1 MATHVASRLAALAL
15 LAVFLRVSAQNAA
28 QRASSL
34 QNQVKKYQDSRADIV
49 FLLDNSGSV
58 GRYNFEEV
66 EIAFVEN
73 LLSQLTISPQAS
85 RVAVV
90 SFDDVARTH
99 IDYIKYPKNKC
110 SFLRELK
117 TVKYIGQWTNTE
129 DAFRL
134 AQELL
139 RPPSAFKNERPV
151 KQVVILLTDGR
162 PTRGGDP
169 VARANNLKSVYNAE
183 IFSIGIG
190 GNLNKQQLED
200 CATDAQHLYLS
211 PNFVD
216 FKDLAKRIRGD
227 PYAKRYVT
235 DGVTSGDC
243 SSPSCG
249 SNSECTCGSETGEYE
264 CACKPGYYGTGRGAP
279 CTPCPKGRYKEL
291 LAPSVS
297 GCPGTCPAKSSTRGT
312 ASTSPNQC
320 VCNEG
325 HEGNPWDPGCKPVSC
340 DPKLESPDG
349 GTMQPANC
357 NNQYLTKCQF
367 QCSYGY
373 KMLRGTPER
382 TCHANK
388 TWSGAPIIC
397 QKIECPGLALPSDG
411 QRVCVTSDGQQAT
424 GSFPYETTCTFT
436 CNQGYTLQGSSV
448 RKCLQEG
455 KWDGTEAKCLVKK
468 CDPLPMVVNATVSPS
483 TCVSAAQ
490 KFDTACQFTCQDGYR
505 MDGTPN
511 RVCLE
516 DGSWSNQQPTC
527 IDEQPPRLVIGC
539 PADIVNGTEE
549 GQNYL
554 TVNWTVPTAVDNSG
568 KPPKMTV
575 TPAGI
580 KPPHKF
586 PITTGLPTVVKYTF
600 TDDNGMENSCS
611 FDVKVIDT
619 EDPKLTQHCSNIKM
633 ETKDESVNVNWTE
646 PVFTDN
652 SKQAVRVN
660 CDKDS
665 GQRFYW
671 GTTWVTCTA
680 RDIND
685 NMAECRFYVTVSPTR
700 CPHQD
705 PPINGALSCDR
716 WLYGQFCSVQCEERF
731 DFYTE
736 PASMYVCGSS
746 GQWRTDPPGKET
758 KWPDCS
764 LKRIPGYSKG
774 IEFQY
779 YVGDCEDEET
789 QKQIKQNFIDLFNS
803 TVFGRFGGC
812 VGNVNCSVDNVAVFC
827 GEKDEDI
834 VVDWNPEE
842 DGGLDGPSRK
852 KRSVKRRGRLI
863 TIRLFIKAQYK
874 NADPVQGETMEVK
887 KKMRQLKDD
896 MNEIVKAAKEDVR
909 TGQLSDMSVMAGG
922 RRRGQM
928 LALARVS
935 GSGGGDVAGITD
947 LDTEAVL
954 SCDRGKVLEEN
965 LCVDCPVGTYYTDV
979 SGEATCDVCP
989 VGSYQDEEG
998 QTECI
1003 RCEPGFFTAGNNSKN
1018 ATDCRSQCQPG
1029 TISDTGLESCM
1040 FCPKG
1045 TYQNQQGATECIPCE
1060 EGTTTGDVGTVDRED
1075 CSRLCVPGS
1084 FSRTGTDPCDLCPVG
1099 TFQSGHGQTECLSCP
1114 LGTGTD
1120 AVGSEMSSD
1129 CAELDYCQSSPC
1141 QNGGSCTMQGSEFIC
1156 LCPAGFE
1163 GDMCDV
1169 NVDEC
1174 ASMPCYSLA
1183 TCLDRVNGYECV
1195 CASGW
1200 TGEQCDVNVDECA
1213 PAPCLNGATC
1223 VDEDN
1228 GFLCLCA
1235 DGYSGTFCE
1244 VNIDDCSDSPC
1255 NDTAVCVDLVDSF
1268 QCLCQDGY
1276 TGKYCEVDINDC
1288 EAEPCQNGGKCTD
1301 EVGRYTC
1308 QCTPGF
1314 VGYNCEL
1321 NVNECASNPCLN
1333 RAYCEDKINSY
1344 QCHCAPGF
1352 GGTHCEDELSADF
1365 DLKFPKG
1372 MLSEFTSGKIDQDLR
1387 AVTVAFWM
1395 KMAQDKKGHKYV
1407 FSYAAEEDGVVQ
1419 DNALVIEVDNF
1430 NEFLFMI
1437 NGEKITTTASVEDEA
1452 WHHYAFTWSLVL
1464 QCPAGYELFRD
1475 VCYKVFDSEKDYLAS
1490 KAVCEEDDGT
1500 LAMPRDQSVNSF
1512 LIKLRSSLNRDVRYW
1527 IGLTDREKEGTWSW
1541 TDGRPLGP
1549 FSSWADGE
1557 PNNAGNEDC
1566 VVYAAHPSVRDMW
1579 NDVPC
1584 SLRYRFICQKPATVL
1599 QCPGGYQPFR
1609 GACYKAYDTE
1619 KDYAESEA
1627 VCTSAGGT
1635 LAMPQD
1641 SSLNTFLITLKNALN
1656 PGLRYWI
1663 GLSDKAKEGAWRWS
1677 NNKPIGDFSSWAEG
1691 EPNNAGKEDCAVYA
1705 AHPSIKD
1712 KWNDVPCTLRYRFI
1726 CQVPATGSAE
1736 EQWTFYVDGK
1746 RIAGGSEGGGGRLI
1760 PGGGTIV
1767 LGQDQ
1772 DEILGGFDSKESFK
1786 GELSRLNVWD
1796 HVLTEAQISV
1806 MARHCTD
1813 DSGNV
1818 RAWPDFRAAA
1828 EGLEVRQGS
1837 AFCAGK
1843 PSLDVNECASNPC
1856 MNGGSCVDHINTFT
1870 CLCAPGYSGINCQ
1883 TDINKC
1889 GPNNAPCDH
1898 RCHERGSGY
1907 KCKCKKGFELY
1918 NEVHCIDENECV
1930 TRNGGC
1936 DHNCINTPGSRVC
1949 SCYPGY
1955 VLGADQKSCVDVDEC
1970 AGIELRDGQQLQNGG
1985 CSHDCVNLEG
1995 SYECRCPTG
2004 LVLSEDGRSC
2014 QDIDECETGAADCS
2028 QLCINTLGSF
2038 QCACHPGYTLLP
2050 DGKMCQ
2056 AGTKGQLG
2064 KYRSLGCWKDK
2075 GNRAIPPLEGKD
2087 PRLDGQYRR
2096 RQDPIEKCY
2105 QVAKDRGF
2113 RVFAI
2118 QHSGWCASSETARDT
2133 YQKYGPATNCAAD
2146 GEGGGWAN
2154 EVYEIMSETV
2164 SACERKTLQLSCPA
2178 GETLLIDDAN
2188 YGRTSTSHA
2197 CRCNKCVTNCR
2208 AANSLSIVRD
2218 ACQGSQRCTVPAKN
2232 GVFGDPC
2239 VGTQKYLEVTY
2250 RCVTARSCSNLPDVE
2265 HGIFEV
2271 SPTDS
2276 TVGRVVCNDGYRVLG
2291 NPELRCDMTGH
2302 WGGSLPRCIV
2312 HDCGMPKQLK
2322 NGARLGSGH
2331 SVEYY
2336 CNEGYAM
2343 VAGDG
2348 ERTCQLNGVWS
2359 GEQPV
2364 CKKADCPQL
2373 PKREG
2378 SVRVLGSQLIAGSM
2392 VRFVCPPEYELHGPA
2407 TSTCRAN
2414 GQWSHGNSLP
2424 ECDKNQTEN

>member
-1 MATHVASRLAALAL
+1 MATHVAFRLATLAL
-15 LAVFLRVSAQNAA
+15 LAVFLRVSAQNTA
-28 QRASSL
+28 QMASSL

-85 RVAVV
+85 RVAIV

-139 RPPSAFKNERPV
+139 RPPSSFKNERPV
-151 KQVVILLTDGR
+151 KQVVVLLTDGK

-169 VARANNLKSVYNAE
+169 VARANNLKSVYDAE

-190 GNLNKQQLED
+190 GNLNKQQLSD
-200 CATDAQHLYLS
+200 CATDASHVFLS

-227 PYAKRYVT
+227 PYLKRYVT

-249 SNSECTCGSETGEYE
+249 SNSKCTCGSETGEYE

-279 CTPCPKGRYKEL
+279 CTPCPKGRYKDL

-312 ASTSPNQC
+312 AATSPNQC

-325 HEGNPWDPGCKPVSC
+325 HEGDPWRKPGCKPVRC
-340 DPKLESPDG
+340 DPKLEAPEG
-349 GTMQPANC
+349 GTVQPANC
-357 NNQYLTKCQF
+357 NNEYLTTCQF
-367 QCSYGY
+367 QCNYGY

-388 TWSGAPIIC
+388 TWSGAPTIC

-411 QRVCVTSDGQQAT
+411 QRACVTSDGQQAT
-424 GSFPYETTCTFT
+424 GTFPYETTCTFT

-516 DGSWSNQQPTC
+516 DGSWSNQQPSC

-539 PADIVNGTEE
+539 PPDIVNGTEE

-554 TVNWTVPTAVDNSG
+554 TVDWTVPTAVDNSG

-586 PITTGLPTVVKYTF
+586 PITTGLPTVVKYAF
-600 TDDNGMENSCS
+600 TDDSGMENTCS

-619 EDPKLTQHCSNIKM
+619 EDPKLTEHCSNIKV

-652 SKQAVRVN
+652 SKQPVRVN

-680 RDIND
+680 RDIDD
-685 NMAECRFYVTVSPTR
+685 NFAECRFYVTVSPTR

-736 PASMYVCGSS
+736 PARLYVCGSS

-803 TVFGRFGGC
+803 TVFGKFGGC

-827 GEKDEDI
+827 GEQDEDI
-834 VVDWNPEE
+834 VVDWVPE
-842 DGGLDGPSRK
+842 DGGLDGPARK
-852 KRSVKRRGRLI
+852 RRSVKRRGRLI
-863 TIRLFIKAQYK
+863 TIRLFIKTQYK
-874 NADPVQGETMEVK
+874 NTDPVRGESTEVT
-887 KKMRQLKDD
+887 KKMKQLKDD
-896 MNEIVKAAKEDVR
+896 MNEIVKRAKEDVR
-909 TGQLSDMSVMAGG
+909 TGQLSDMSVTAGG

-935 GSGGGDVAGITD
+935 GSAGEDVGIID
-947 LDTEAVL
+947 LDTDAVL
-954 SCDRGKVLEEN
+954 SCDRGKILEEN

-998 QTECI
+998 KTECI
-1003 RCEPGFFTAGNNSKN
+1003 QCEPGFFTAGNNSKN

-1029 TISDTGLESCM
+1029 TYSETGLETCM

-1060 EGTTTGDVGTVDRED
+1060 EGTTTGDVGTED
-1075 CSRLCVPGS
+1075 KDYCSKLCVPGS
-1084 FSRTGTDPCDLCPVG
+1084 FSRTGTDPCELCPVG
-1099 TFQSGHGQTECLSCP
+1099 TFQPGHGQTDCLSCP
-1114 LGTGTD
+1114 LGTGTG
-1120 AVGSEMSSD
+1120 AVGSEARSD
-1129 CAELDYCQSSPC
+1129 CVELDYCQSSPC
-1141 QNGGSCTMQGSEFIC
+1141 QNGGSCSMQGSEFNC

-1200 TGEQCDVNVDECA
+1200 TGEQCDVNINECA

-1255 NDTAVCVDLVDSF
+1255 YDTAVCVDLVDSF

-1276 TGKYCEVDINDC
+1276 TGKYCEVNTNDC
-1288 EAEPCQNGGKCTD
+1288 ETEPCQNGGKCID

-1308 QCTPGF
+1308 QCKPGF

-1333 RAYCEDKINSY
+1333 RADCEDKINSY

-1372 MLSEFTSGKIDQDLR
+1372 MLSEFTSGKIGEDLR
-1387 AVTVAFWM
+1387 AVTVSFWM
-1395 KMAQDKKGHKYV
+1395 KMALDKKGHKYV
-1407 FSYAAEEDGVVQ
+1407 FSYAAEEEGVVQ

-1430 NEFLFMI
+1430 NEFLFMV
-1437 NGEKITTTASVEDEA
+1437 NGEKITTTALVDDEA
-1452 WHHYAFTWSLVL
+1452 WHHYAFTWSL
-1464 QCPAGYELFRD
+1464 
-1475 VCYKVFDSEKDYLAS
+1475 DS
-1490 KAVCEEDDGT
+1490 
-1500 LAMPRDQSVNSF
+1500 
-1512 LIKLRSSLNRDVRYW
+1512 
-1527 IGLTDREKEGTWSW
+1527 
-1541 TDGRPLGP
+1541 
-1549 FSSWADGE
+1549 
-1557 PNNAGNEDC
+1557 
-1566 VVYAAHPSVRDMW
+1566 
-1579 NDVPC
+1579 
-1584 SLRYRFICQKPATVL
+1584 
-1599 QCPGGYQPFR
+1599 
-1609 GACYKAYDTE
+1609 
-1619 KDYAESEA
+1619 
-1627 VCTSAGGT
+1627 
-1635 LAMPQD
+1635 
-1641 SSLNTFLITLKNALN
+1641 
-1656 PGLRYWI
+1656 
-1663 GLSDKAKEGAWRWS
+1663 
-1677 NNKPIGDFSSWAEG
+1677 
-1691 EPNNAGKEDCAVYA
+1691 
-1705 AHPSIKD
+1705 
-1712 KWNDVPCTLRYRFI
+1712 
-1726 CQVPATGSAE
+1726 GSAE
-1736 EQWTFYVDGK
+1736 EEWTFYVDGQ
-1746 RIAGGSEGGGGRLI
+1746 RTAGGSEGGEGRVI

-1806 MARHCTD
+1806 MAEHCTD

-1843 PSLDVNECASNPC
+1843 PSLAGVNECASNPC

-1870 CLCAPGYSGINCQ
+1870 CLCTPGYSGINCQ
-1883 TDINKC
+1883 TDTNKC

-1898 RCHERGSGY
+1898 KCHDRGSGY
-1907 KCKCKKGFELY
+1907 KCKCGKGFKLF
-1918 NEVHCIDENECV
+1918 NEVHCIDDDECAA
-1930 TRNGGC
+1930 RNGGC
-1936 DHNCINTPGSRVC
+1936 DHNCINTPGSHLC

-1955 VLGADQKSCVDVDEC
+1955 VLGADQKSCVDVNEC
-1970 AGIELRDGQQLQNGG
+1970 EGIELRDGQQLQNGG
-1985 CSHDCVNLEG
+1985 CSHTCVNLEG
-1995 SYECRCPTG
+1995 SHECRCPTG
-2004 LVLSEDGRSC
+2004 LVLSGDDRSC
-2014 QDIDECETGAADCS
+2014 QDIDECETGAAGCS

-2056 AGTKGQLG
+2056 AGTKGQG
-2064 KYRSLGCWKDK
+2064 KYRSLGCWKDT
-2075 GNRAIPPLEGKD
+2075 GNRAIPALEGQD
-2087 PRLDGQYRR
+2087 PRLDNQYRR
-2096 RQDPIEKCY
+2096 RHNPIEKCY
-2105 QVAKDRGF
+2105 QVAKDRGYH
-2113 RVFAI
+2113 VFAI
-2118 QHSGWCASSETARDT
+2118 QHGGWCASSATARDT
-2133 YQKYGPATNCAAD
+2133 YQKYGPSSNCEAD

-2154 EVYEIMSETV
+2154 QVYEIISETV
-2164 SACERKTLQLSCPA
+2164 SVCERKTLQLSCPA

-2188 YGRTSTSHA
+2188 YGRTSTKHA
-2197 CRCNKCVTNCR
+2197 CPCSKCATNCR

-2218 ACQGSQRCTVPAKN
+2218 ACQGSQQCAVSAKN

-2250 RCVTARSCSNLPDVE
+2250 RCVTDRSCSKLPE
-2265 HGIFEV
+2265 FKNGIFEV
-2271 SPTDS
+2271 SSSDS

-2291 NPELRCDMTGH
+2291 NPELRCDITGH
-2302 WGGSLPRCIV
+2302 WGGSLPRCIE
-2312 HDCGMPKQLK
+2312 HDCGKSKKVK

-2331 SVEYY
+2331 SVEYN

-2359 GEQPV
+2359 GEDPV

-2378 SVRVLGSQLIAGSM
+2378 RLRVLGSQLTAGSM
-2392 VRFVCPPEYELHGPA
+2392 VRFVCPPGFEIQGPA

-2414 GQWSHGNSLP
+2414 GQWSHGSSLP
-2424 ECDKNQTEN
+2424 ECDENQTEN

>member
-1452 WHHYAFTWSLVL
+1452 WHHYAFTWSL
-1464 QCPAGYELFRD
+1464 
-1475 VCYKVFDSEKDYLAS
+1475 
-1490 KAVCEEDDGT
+1490 
-1500 LAMPRDQSVNSF
+1500 
-1512 LIKLRSSLNRDVRYW
+1512 
-1527 IGLTDREKEGTWSW
+1527 
-1541 TDGRPLGP
+1541 
-1549 FSSWADGE
+1549 
-1557 PNNAGNEDC
+1557 
-1566 VVYAAHPSVRDMW
+1566 
-1579 NDVPC
+1579 
-1584 SLRYRFICQKPATVL
+1584 
-1599 QCPGGYQPFR
+1599 
-1609 GACYKAYDTE
+1609 
-1619 KDYAESEA
+1619 
-1627 VCTSAGGT
+1627 
-1635 LAMPQD
+1635 
-1641 SSLNTFLITLKNALN
+1641 
-1656 PGLRYWI
+1656 
-1663 GLSDKAKEGAWRWS
+1663 
-1677 NNKPIGDFSSWAEG
+1677 
-1691 EPNNAGKEDCAVYA
+1691 
-1705 AHPSIKD
+1705 
-1712 KWNDVPCTLRYRFI
+1712 
-1726 CQVPATGSAE
+1726 GSAE

-2056 AGTKGQLG
+2056 A
-2064 KYRSLGCWKDK
+2064 
-2075 GNRAIPPLEGKD
+2075 
-2087 PRLDGQYRR
+2087 
-2096 RQDPIEKCY
+2096 
-2105 QVAKDRGF
+2105 
-2113 RVFAI
+2113 
-2118 QHSGWCASSETARDT
+2118 
-2133 YQKYGPATNCAAD
+2133 
-2146 GEGGGWAN
+2146 
-2154 EVYEIMSETV
+2154 
-2164 SACERKTLQLSCPA
+2164 
-2178 GETLLIDDAN
+2178 
-2188 YGRTSTSHA
+2188 
-2197 CRCNKCVTNCR
+2197 
-2208 AANSLSIVRD
+2208 
-2218 ACQGSQRCTVPAKN
+2218 
-2232 GVFGDPC
+2232 
-2239 VGTQKYLEVTY
+2239 
-2250 RCVTARSCSNLPDVE
+2250 RSCSNLPDVE

>member
-1 MATHVASRLAALAL
+1 MATHVAFRLATLAL
-15 LAVFLRVSAQNAA
+15 LAVFLRVSAQNTA
-28 QRASSL
+28 QMASSL

-85 RVAVV
+85 RVAIV

-139 RPPSAFKNERPV
+139 RPPSSFKNERPV
-151 KQVVILLTDGR
+151 KQVVVLLTDGK

-169 VARANNLKSVYNAE
+169 VARANNLKSVYDAE

-190 GNLNKQQLED
+190 GNLNKQQLSD
-200 CATDAQHLYLS
+200 CATDASHVFLS

-227 PYAKRYVT
+227 PYLKRYVT

-249 SNSECTCGSETGEYE
+249 SNSKCTCGSETGEYE

-279 CTPCPKGRYKEL
+279 CTPCPKGRYKDL

-312 ASTSPNQC
+312 AATSPNQC

-325 HEGNPWDPGCKPVSC
+325 HEGDPWRKPGCKPVRC
-340 DPKLESPDG
+340 DPKLEAPEG
-349 GTMQPANC
+349 GTVQPANC
-357 NNQYLTKCQF
+357 NNEYLTTCQF
-367 QCSYGY
+367 QCNYGY

-388 TWSGAPIIC
+388 TWSGAPTIC

-411 QRVCVTSDGQQAT
+411 QRACVTSDGQQAT
-424 GSFPYETTCTFT
+424 GTFPYETTCTFT

-516 DGSWSNQQPTC
+516 DGSWSNQQPSC

-539 PADIVNGTEE
+539 PPDIVNGTEE

-554 TVNWTVPTAVDNSG
+554 TVDWTVPTAVDNSG

-586 PITTGLPTVVKYTF
+586 PITTGLPTVVKYAF
-600 TDDNGMENSCS
+600 TDDSGMENTCS

-619 EDPKLTQHCSNIKM
+619 EDPKLTEHCSNIKV

-652 SKQAVRVN
+652 SKQPVRVN

-680 RDIND
+680 RDIDD
-685 NMAECRFYVTVSPTR
+685 NFAECRFYVTVSPTR

-736 PASMYVCGSS
+736 PARLYVCGSS

-803 TVFGRFGGC
+803 TVFGKFGGC

-827 GEKDEDI
+827 GEQDEDI
-834 VVDWNPEE
+834 VVDWVPE
-842 DGGLDGPSRK
+842 DGGLDGPARK
-852 KRSVKRRGRLI
+852 RRSVKRRGRLI
-863 TIRLFIKAQYK
+863 TIRLFIKTQYK
-874 NADPVQGETMEVK
+874 NTDPVRGESTEVT
-887 KKMRQLKDD
+887 KKMKQLKDD
-896 MNEIVKAAKEDVR
+896 MNEIVKRAKEDVR
-909 TGQLSDMSVMAGG
+909 TGQLSDMSVTAGG

-935 GSGGGDVAGITD
+935 GSAGEDVGIID
-947 LDTEAVL
+947 LDTDAVL
-954 SCDRGKVLEEN
+954 SCDRGKILEEN

-998 QTECI
+998 KTECI
-1003 RCEPGFFTAGNNSKN
+1003 QCEPGFFTAGNNSKN

-1029 TISDTGLESCM
+1029 TYSETGLETCM

-1060 EGTTTGDVGTVDRED
+1060 EGTTTGDVGTED
-1075 CSRLCVPGS
+1075 KDYCSKLCVPGS
-1084 FSRTGTDPCDLCPVG
+1084 FSRTGTDPCELCPVG
-1099 TFQSGHGQTECLSCP
+1099 TFQPGHGQTDCLSCP
-1114 LGTGTD
+1114 LGTGTG
-1120 AVGSEMSSD
+1120 AVGSEARSD
-1129 CAELDYCQSSPC
+1129 CVELDYCQSSPC
-1141 QNGGSCTMQGSEFIC
+1141 QNGGSCSMQGSEFNC

-1200 TGEQCDVNVDECA
+1200 TGEQCDVNINECA

-1255 NDTAVCVDLVDSF
+1255 YDTAVCVDLVDSF

-1276 TGKYCEVDINDC
+1276 TGKYCEVNTNDC
-1288 EAEPCQNGGKCTD
+1288 ETEPCQNGGKCID

-1308 QCTPGF
+1308 QCKPGF

-1333 RAYCEDKINSY
+1333 RADCEDKINSY

-1372 MLSEFTSGKIDQDLR
+1372 MLSEFTSGKIGEDLR
-1387 AVTVAFWM
+1387 AVTVSFWM
-1395 KMAQDKKGHKYV
+1395 KMALDKKGHKYV
-1407 FSYAAEEDGVVQ
+1407 FSYAAEEEGVVQ

-1430 NEFLFMI
+1430 NEFLFMV
-1437 NGEKITTTASVEDEA
+1437 NGEKITTTALVDDEA

-1464 QCPAGYELFRD
+1464 QCPAGYQLFRD
-1475 VCYKVFDSEKDYLAS
+1475 VCYKVFDSEKDYLGS
-1490 KAVCEEDDGT
+1490 VAVCEEDGGT
-1500 LAMPRDQSVNSF
+1500 LAMPLDQSLDSF
-1512 LIKLRSSLNRDVRYW
+1512 LIKLRSSLNPNVRYW
-1527 IGLTDREKEGTWSW
+1527 IGLTDREREGTWSW

-1549 FSSWADGE
+1549 FTSWAVGE

-1566 VVYAAHPSVRDMW
+1566 VVYGAHPSIRNKW

-1584 SLRYRFICQKPATVL
+1584 SLRYRFICQTPAMVL
-1599 QCPGGYQPFR
+1599 QCPAGYRAFR
-1609 GACYKAYDTE
+1609 GACYKAFDAE
-1619 KDYAESEA
+1619 KTYTESEA
-1627 VCTSAGGT
+1627 VCSSAGGT

-1641 SSLNTFLITLKNALN
+1641 KSLNTFLIGLKNSLN
-1656 PGLRYWI
+1656 PRVRYWI
-1663 GLSDKAKEGAWRWS
+1663 GLNDKAKEGAWRWS
-1677 NNKPIGDFSSWAEG
+1677 DDLPVGDFSSWAEG
-1691 EPNNAGKEDCAVYA
+1691 EPNNAGDEDCAVYA

-1712 KWNDVPCTLRYRFI
+1712 KWNDVPCWLRYRFI
-1726 CQVPATGSAE
+1726 CRVPATDSGSAE
-1736 EQWTFYVDGK
+1736 EEWTFYVDGQ
-1746 RIAGGSEGGGGRLI
+1746 RTAGGSEGGEGRVI

-1806 MARHCTD
+1806 MAEHCTD

-1843 PSLDVNECASNPC
+1843 PSLAGVNECASNPC

-1870 CLCAPGYSGINCQ
+1870 CLCTPGYSGINCQ
-1883 TDINKC
+1883 TDTNKC

-1898 RCHERGSGY
+1898 KCHDRGSGY
-1907 KCKCKKGFELY
+1907 KCKCGKGFKLF
-1918 NEVHCIDENECV
+1918 NEVHCIDDDECAA
-1930 TRNGGC
+1930 RNGGC
-1936 DHNCINTPGSRVC
+1936 DHNCINTPGSHLC

-1955 VLGADQKSCVDVDEC
+1955 VLGADQKSCVDVNEC
-1970 AGIELRDGQQLQNGG
+1970 EGIELRDGQQLQNGG
-1985 CSHDCVNLEG
+1985 CSHTCVNLEG
-1995 SYECRCPTG
+1995 SHECRCPTG
-2004 LVLSEDGRSC
+2004 LVLSGDDRSC
-2014 QDIDECETGAADCS
+2014 QDIDECETGAAGCS

-2056 AGTKGQLG
+2056 AGTKGQG
-2064 KYRSLGCWKDK
+2064 KYRSLGCWKDT
-2075 GNRAIPPLEGKD
+2075 GNRAIPALEGQD
-2087 PRLDGQYRR
+2087 PRLDNQYRR
-2096 RQDPIEKCY
+2096 RHNPIEKCY
-2105 QVAKDRGF
+2105 QVAKDRGYH
-2113 RVFAI
+2113 VFAI
-2118 QHSGWCASSETARDT
+2118 QHGGWCASSATARDT
-2133 YQKYGPATNCAAD
+2133 YQKYGPSSNCEAD

-2154 EVYEIMSETV
+2154 QVYEIIS
-2164 SACERKTLQLSCPA
+2164 
-2178 GETLLIDDAN
+2178 D
-2188 YGRTSTSHA
+2188 
-2197 CRCNKCVTNCR
+2197 
-2208 AANSLSIVRD
+2208 
-2218 ACQGSQRCTVPAKN
+2218 
-2232 GVFGDPC
+2232 
-2239 VGTQKYLEVTY
+2239 
-2250 RCVTARSCSNLPDVE
+2250 RSCSKLPE
-2265 HGIFEV
+2265 FKNGIFEV
-2271 SPTDS
+2271 SSSDS

-2291 NPELRCDMTGH
+2291 NPELRCDITGH
-2302 WGGSLPRCIV
+2302 WGGSLPRCIE
-2312 HDCGMPKQLK
+2312 HDCGKSKKVK

-2331 SVEYY
+2331 SVEYN

-2359 GEQPV
+2359 GEDPV

-2378 SVRVLGSQLIAGSM
+2378 RLRVLGSQLTAGSM
-2392 VRFVCPPEYELHGPA
+2392 VRFVCPPGFEIQGPA

-2414 GQWSHGNSLP
+2414 GQWSHGSSLP
-2424 ECDKNQTEN
+2424 ECDENQTEN

>member
-1 MATHVASRLAALAL
+1 MATQLASLAVTLVL
-15 LAVFLRVSAQNAA
+15 LAVFFRVTTQNTAQ
-28 QRASSL
+28 QASSL

-49 FLLDNSGSV
+49 FMLDNSGSV
-58 GRYNFEEV
+58 GRYNFETV

-73 LLSQLTISPQAS
+73 LLSQLTISPHAS

-117 TVKYIGQWTNTE
+117 TVKYIGQWTNTD

-139 RPPSAFKNERPV
+139 RPASYFKPPERPV
-151 KQVVILLTDGR
+151 KQVAILLTDGH
-162 PTRGGDP
+162 PTRGNDP
-169 VARANNLKSVYNAE
+169 VGRANNLKSTYNAE

-190 GNLNKQQLED
+190 DNLNKQQLYD
-200 CATDAQHLYLS
+200 LATDASHVYLS

-227 PYAKRYVT
+227 PYSKRYVT

-279 CTPCPKGRYKEL
+279 CTACPKGRYKEL

-297 GCPGTCPAKSSTRGT
+297 GCPGTCPAKSSTKGT

-325 HEGNPWDPGCKPVSC
+325 HEGNPWGSGCKPVRC
-340 DPKLESPDG
+340 DPRLEAPDG
-349 GTMQPANC
+349 GTVQPANC
-357 NNQYLTKCQF
+357 NNEYLTTCQF
-367 QCSYGY
+367 QCNYGY
-373 KMLRGTPER
+373 KMLSGTPER

-388 TWSGAPIIC
+388 TWSGAPVIC
-397 QKIECPGLALPSDG
+397 QKIECAGLAVPSDG
-411 QRVCVTSDGQQAT
+411 QRACVTSDGQQAT
-424 GSFPYETTCTFT
+424 GTYPYETTCTFT
-436 CNQGYTLQGSSV
+436 CNKGYTLQGSSV

-468 CDPLPMVVNATVSPS
+468 CDALPMVVNATVSPS
-483 TCVSAAQ
+483 SCVSEAQ

-505 MDGTPN
+505 MDGTAN
-511 RVCLE
+511 RVCQE
-516 DGSWSNQQPTC
+516 DGSWSNQQPSC

-539 PADIVNGTEE
+539 PVDIVNSTEE

-554 TVNWTVPTAVDNSG
+554 TVDWTVPTAVDNSG
-568 KPPKMTV
+568 KTPKMTV

-586 PITTGLPTVVKYTF
+586 PITTGLPTVVTYTF
-600 TDDNGMENSCS
+600 TDDSGMENTCS
-611 FDVKVIDT
+611 FDVKVLDT
-619 EDPKLTQHCSNIKM
+619 EDPKLTEHCSNIKI
-633 ETKDESVNVNWTE
+633 ETKDESVGVNWTQ

-652 SKQAVRVN
+652 SKQPVRVN

-680 RDIND
+680 RDTHD
-685 NMAECRFYVTVSPTR
+685 NSAECRFSVAVTPTR

-736 PASMYVCGSS
+736 PARMYVCGSS

-803 TVFGRFGGC
+803 TVFGKFGGC

-834 VVDWNPEE
+834 VVDWVPEE
-842 DGGLDGPSRK
+842 DGGLDGPARK

-863 TIRLFIKAQYK
+863 TIRLFIKTQYK
-874 NADPVQGETMEVK
+874 NADPVQGESKEVK
-887 KKMRQLKDD
+887 KKMEQLRDD
-896 MNEIVKAAKEDVR
+896 MNEIVKKAKEDVR
-909 TGQLSDMSVMAGG
+909 TGQLGDMALTAGG

-935 GSGGGDVAGITD
+935 GPTGEDVGIID
-947 LDTEAVL
+947 LDTDAVL
-954 SCDRGKVLEEN
+954 SCDRGQILEDN

-989 VGSYQDEEG
+989 LGSYQDEEG

-1003 RCEPGFFTAGNNSKN
+1003 QCEPGFFTAGNNSKN
-1018 ATDCRSQCQPG
+1018 ATDCRGQCPQG
-1029 TISDTGLESCM
+1029 TYSETGLETCM

-1045 TYQNQQGATECIPCE
+1045 TYQNQEGATECIACE
-1060 EGTTTGDVGTVDRED
+1060 EGTTTGEVGTVDKDD

-1099 TFQSGHGQTECLSCP
+1099 TFQPGHGQTECLSCP

-1120 AVGSEMSSD
+1120 AVGSEASSD
-1129 CAELDYCQSSPC
+1129 CVELDYCQSFPC
-1141 QNGGSCTMQGSEFIC
+1141 QNGGSCSMQGSEFNC
-1156 LCPAGFE
+1156 QCPAGFE

-1174 ASMPCYSLA
+1174 AAMPCYSLA

-1200 TGEQCDVNVDECA
+1200 TGERCDVNIDECA

-1308 QCTPGF
+1308 QCKPGF

-1333 RAYCEDKINSY
+1333 RAHCEDKINSY

-1372 MLSEFTSGKIDQDLR
+1372 MLSEFTSAKMEPDLS

-1395 KMAQDKKGHKYV
+1395 KMALDKKDHKYV

-1430 NEFLFMI
+1430 NEFLFMV

-1452 WHHYAFTWSLVL
+1452 WHHYAFTWAGVL
-1464 QCPAGYELFRD
+1464 QCPAGYQAFRD
-1475 VCYKVFDSEKDYLAS
+1475 ACYKAFDAEKDYAES
-1490 KAVCEEDDGT
+1490 EAVCLSAGGT
-1500 LAMPRDQSVNSF
+1500 LAMPQDKLLNSF
-1512 LIKLRSSLNRDVRYW
+1512 LIKLKNSLNPRVRYW
-1527 IGLTDREKEGTWSW
+1527 IGLNDKAEEGAWRWS
-1541 TDGRPLGP
+1541 DNQAVGD
-1549 FSSWADGE
+1549 FSSWAEGE

-1566 VVYAAHPSVRDMW
+1566 AVYAAHPSIRDKW

-1584 SLRYRFICQKPATVL
+1584 SLRYRFICQVA
-1599 QCPGGYQPFR
+1599 
-1609 GACYKAYDTE
+1609 
-1619 KDYAESEA
+1619 
-1627 VCTSAGGT
+1627 
-1635 LAMPQD
+1635 
-1641 SSLNTFLITLKNALN
+1641 
-1656 PGLRYWI
+1656 
-1663 GLSDKAKEGAWRWS
+1663 
-1677 NNKPIGDFSSWAEG
+1677 
-1691 EPNNAGKEDCAVYA
+1691 
-1705 AHPSIKD
+1705 
-1712 KWNDVPCTLRYRFI
+1712 
-1726 CQVPATGSAE
+1726 ATGS
-1736 EQWTFYVDGK
+1736 EQQWAFYVDGQ
-1746 RIAGGSEGGGGRLI
+1746 RNTGGSEAGGGRLI

-1786 GELSRLNVWD
+1786 GKLSRLNVWD
-1796 HVLTEAQISV
+1796 HVLTEDQISV

-1843 PSLDVNECASNPC
+1843 PSLAGVNECESNPC
-1856 MNGGSCVDHINTFT
+1856 QNGGSCVDHINTFT
-1870 CLCAPGYSGINCQ
+1870 CLCTPGYTGINCEK
-1883 TDINKC
+1883 DLNKC
-1889 GPNNAPCDH
+1889 GPKNEPCD
-1898 RCHERGSGY
+1898 Y
-1907 KCKCKKGFELY
+1907 KCHDKDTGYRCKCRKRFELF
-1918 NEVHCIDENECV
+1918 NNVHCIDEDECT

-1936 DHNCINTPGSRVC
+1936 DHNCINTPGSHLC

-1955 VLGADQKSCVDVDEC
+1955 VLGADQKSCVDVNEC
-1970 AGIELRDGQQLQNGG
+1970 AGIELRDGQQLENGG
-1985 CSHDCVNLEG
+1985 CTHTCVNLEG
-1995 SYECRCPTG
+1995 SHECRCPAG
-2004 LVLSEDGRSC
+2004 LVLTEDGRSC

-2038 QCACHPGYTLLP
+2038 QCACHPGYSLLA

-2056 AGTKGQLG
+2056 GGVRNNLALRKTTTQSSDYVHLGEALVSGKAVDGSRATDISQGKACTHTQLDYQPWWKVDLSRTYTVRRVRILNRGDCCGERLKDLMVRVGPNEDFSQNTQCGGTYTDTPTDGQTIEMHCNPPIAGRYVSIQVMGRKEFLSLCEVEVYADTDIR
-2064 KYRSLGCWKDK
+2064 YLGCYEDHKE
-2075 GNRAIPPLEGKD
+2075 RIFPS
-2087 PRLDGQYRR
+2087 
-2096 RQDPIEKCY
+2096 
-2105 QVAKDRGF
+2105 DRMDSDQMTSDLC
-2113 RVFAI
+2113 I
-2118 QHSGWCASSETARDT
+2118 QHCTSHGHQYAATQYSRQCFCGSRDDFLGIGGRRPESECNKR
-2133 YQKYGPATNCAAD
+2133 
-2146 GEGGGWAN
+2146 
-2154 EVYEIMSETV
+2154 
-2164 SACERKTLQLSCPA
+2164 CP
-2178 GETLLIDDAN
+2178 
-2188 YGRTSTSHA
+2188 GRTTA
-2197 CRCNKCVTNCR
+2197 DEMCG
-2208 AANSLSIVRD
+2208 
-2218 ACQGSQRCTVPAKN
+2218 GSWRMSV
-2232 GVFGDPC
+2232 
-2239 VGTQKYLEVTY
+2239 Y
-2250 RCVTARSCSNLPDVE
+2250 RTGRSEDRSCSRLPEVE
-2265 HGIFEV
+2265 HGMFEV
-2271 SPTDS
+2271 SSSDS

-2291 NPELRCDMTGH
+2291 NPVLRCDMTGH
-2302 WGGSLPRCIV
+2302 WGGALPRCIV
-2312 HDCGMPKQLK
+2312 HDCGKPKQLK

-2331 SVEYY
+2331 SVEYS
-2336 CNEGYAM
+2336 CNKGYLM

-2348 ERTCQLNGVWS
+2348 GRTCQSNGVWS
-2359 GEQPV
+2359 GEHPV

-2373 PKREG
+2373 PKAEG
-2378 SVRVLGSQLIAGSM
+2378 RLRVLGSQLITGSM
-2392 VRFVCPPEYELHGPA
+2392 VRFVCPPGYVLHGPT
-2407 TSTCRAN
+2407 TSTCGAN
-2414 GQWSHGNSLP
+2414 GQWSHGNDLP
-2424 ECDKNQTEN
+2424 ECDKNEMEN

>member
-1 MATHVASRLAALAL
+1 MATHVAFRLATLAL
-15 LAVFLRVSAQNAA
+15 FAVFLRASAQNTA
-28 QRASSL
+28 QMASSL

-85 RVAVV
+85 RVAIV

-139 RPPSAFKNERPV
+139 RPPSSFKNERPV
-151 KQVVILLTDGR
+151 KQVVVLLTDGK

-169 VARANNLKSVYNAE
+169 VARANNLKSVYDAE

-190 GNLNKQQLED
+190 GNLNKQQLSD
-200 CATDAQHLYLS
+200 CATDASHVFLS

-227 PYAKRYVT
+227 PYLKRYVT

-249 SNSECTCGSETGEYE
+249 SNSKCTCGSETGEYE

-279 CTPCPKGRYKEL
+279 CTPCPKGRYKDL

-312 ASTSPNQC
+312 AATSPNQC

-325 HEGNPWDPGCKPVSC
+325 HEGDPWGNPGCKPVQC
-340 DPKLESPDG
+340 DPKLEAPEG
-349 GTMQPANC
+349 GTVQPTNC
-357 NNQYLTKCQF
+357 NNEYLTTCQF
-367 QCSYGY
+367 QCNYGY
-373 KMLRGTPER
+373 KLLRGTPER

-388 TWSGAPIIC
+388 TWSGAPTIC

-411 QRVCVTSDGQQAT
+411 QRACVTSDGQQAT
-424 GSFPYETTCTFT
+424 GTFPYETTCTFT

-539 PADIVNGTEE
+539 PPDIVNGTEE

-554 TVNWTVPTAVDNSG
+554 TVDWTVPTAVDNSG

-600 TDDNGMENSCS
+600 TDGSGMENTCS

-619 EDPKLTQHCSNIKM
+619 EDPKLTEHCSNIKV

-652 SKQAVRVN
+652 SKQPVRVN

-680 RDIND
+680 RDIDD
-685 NMAECRFYVTVSPTR
+685 NFAECRFYVTVSPTR

-736 PASMYVCGSS
+736 PARLYVCGSS

-803 TVFGRFGGC
+803 TVFGKFGGC

-827 GEKDEDI
+827 GEQDEDI
-834 VVDWNPEE
+834 VVDWVPE
-842 DGGLDGPSRK
+842 DGGLDGPARK
-852 KRSVKRRGRLI
+852 RRSVKRRGRLI
-863 TIRLFIKAQYK
+863 TIRLFIKTQYK
-874 NADPVQGETMEVK
+874 NADPVRGESAEVT
-887 KKMRQLKDD
+887 KKMKQLKDD
-896 MNEIVKAAKEDVR
+896 MNEIVKKAKEDVR
-909 TGQLSDMSVMAGG
+909 SGQLSDMSVTAGG

-928 LALARVS
+928 LARARVS
-935 GSGGGDVAGITD
+935 GSAGEDVGIID
-947 LDTEAVL
+947 LDTDAVL
-954 SCDRGKVLEEN
+954 NCDRGQILEEN

-998 QTECI
+998 KTQCI
-1003 RCEPGFFTAGNNSKN
+1003 QCEPGFFTAGNNSKN

-1029 TISDTGLESCM
+1029 TYSETGLETCM

-1060 EGTTTGDVGTVDRED
+1060 EGTTTGDVGTEDKDD
-1075 CSRLCVPGS
+1075 CSKLCVPGS
-1084 FSRTGTDPCDLCPVG
+1084 FSRTGTDPCELCPVG
-1099 TFQSGHGQTECLSCP
+1099 TFQPRHGQTDCLSCP

-1120 AVGSEMSSD
+1120 AVGSEARSD
-1129 CAELDYCQSSPC
+1129 CVELDYCQSSPC
-1141 QNGGSCTMQGSEFIC
+1141 QNGGSCSMQGSEFIC

-1200 TGEQCDVNVDECA
+1200 TGEQCDVNINECA

-1268 QCLCQDGY
+1268 QCLCHDGY
-1276 TGKYCEVDINDC
+1276 TGKYCEIDINDC
-1288 EAEPCQNGGKCTD
+1288 ETKPCQNGGKCID

-1308 QCTPGF
+1308 QCKPGF

-1333 RAYCEDKINSY
+1333 RADCEDKINSY

-1365 DLKFPKG
+1365 DLTFPKG
-1372 MLSEFTSGKIDQDLR
+1372 MLSEFTSGKVEEDLR

-1395 KMAQDKKGHKYV
+1395 KMALDKKGHKYV
-1407 FSYAAEEDGVVQ
+1407 FSYAAEEEGVVQ

-1430 NEFLFMI
+1430 NEFLFMV
-1437 NGEKITTTASVEDEA
+1437 NGEKITTTASVEDEV
-1452 WHHYAFTWSLVL
+1452 WHHYAFTWSL
-1464 QCPAGYELFRD
+1464 
-1475 VCYKVFDSEKDYLAS
+1475 
-1490 KAVCEEDDGT
+1490 
-1500 LAMPRDQSVNSF
+1500 
-1512 LIKLRSSLNRDVRYW
+1512 
-1527 IGLTDREKEGTWSW
+1527 
-1541 TDGRPLGP
+1541 
-1549 FSSWADGE
+1549 
-1557 PNNAGNEDC
+1557 
-1566 VVYAAHPSVRDMW
+1566 
-1579 NDVPC
+1579 
-1584 SLRYRFICQKPATVL
+1584 
-1599 QCPGGYQPFR
+1599 
-1609 GACYKAYDTE
+1609 
-1619 KDYAESEA
+1619 
-1627 VCTSAGGT
+1627 
-1635 LAMPQD
+1635 
-1641 SSLNTFLITLKNALN
+1641 
-1656 PGLRYWI
+1656 
-1663 GLSDKAKEGAWRWS
+1663 
-1677 NNKPIGDFSSWAEG
+1677 
-1691 EPNNAGKEDCAVYA
+1691 
-1705 AHPSIKD
+1705 
-1712 KWNDVPCTLRYRFI
+1712 
-1726 CQVPATGSAE
+1726 GSAE
-1736 EQWTFYVDGK
+1736 EEWTFYVDGQ
-1746 RIAGGSEGGGGRLI
+1746 RTAGGSEGGEGRLI

-1806 MARHCTD
+1806 MAEHCTD

-1843 PSLDVNECASNPC
+1843 QSLAGVNECASNPC

-1870 CLCAPGYSGINCQ
+1870 CICTPGYSGINCQ
-1883 TDINKC
+1883 TDTNKC

-1898 RCHERGSGY
+1898 KCHDRGSGY
-1907 KCKCKKGFELY
+1907 KCKCRKGFKLF
-1918 NEVHCIDENECV
+1918 NEVHCIDDDECA
-1930 TRNGGC
+1930 TRNGRC
-1936 DHNCINTPGSRVC
+1936 DHNCINTPGSHLC

-1955 VLGADQKSCVDVDEC
+1955 VLGADQKSCVDVNEC
-1970 AGIELRDGQQLQNGG
+1970 EGIELRDGQQLQNGG
-1985 CSHDCVNLEG
+1985 CSHTCVNFEG
-1995 SYECRCPTG
+1995 GHECRCPTG
-2004 LVLSEDGRSC
+2004 LVLSDDVDGRSC
-2014 QDIDECETGAADCS
+2014 QDIDECDTRAAGCS
-2028 QLCINTLGSF
+2028 QLCINTFGSF
-2038 QCACHPGYTLLP
+2038 QYACHPGYTLLP

-2056 AGTKGQLG
+2056 GSESRRYTSLGCWKDTSKRAISKLEGKDPRLDGSYSSRQNPIEKCYQVALSRGFTVFAVQHSGQCFGSANGHIIYNKYGPSTACGPDGEGGAWANDVYHITGSESRGYISLGCWKDTSDRAISKLEKTDPRLDGHYSSRRNAIDKCYQVALSRGFSVFAVQNGGQCFGSADGHTSYNKHGPSKDCGSDGKGASWANVVYHITAGTKGQG
-2064 KYRSLGCWKDK
+2064 KYRSLGCWKDT

-2087 PRLDGQYRR
+2087 PRLDNQYRR
-2096 RQDPIEKCY
+2096 RHNPIEKCY
-2105 QVAKDRGF
+2105 QVAKDRGYH
-2113 RVFAI
+2113 VFAI
-2118 QHSGWCASSETARDT
+2118 QHGGWCASSATARDT
-2133 YQKYGPATNCAAD
+2133 YQKYGPSNNCEAD

-2154 EVYEIMSETV
+2154 QVYEIMSETV
-2164 SACERKTLQLSCPA
+2164 SVCERKTLQLSCQA

-2188 YGRTSTSHA
+2188 YGRTSTTHA
-2197 CRCNKCVTNCR
+2197 CPCSKCATDCR

-2218 ACQGSQRCTVPAKN
+2218 ACQGSQQCAVSAKN

-2250 RCVTARSCSNLPDVE
+2250 RCVTGRSCSILPE
-2265 HGIFEV
+2265 FENGIFEV
-2271 SPTDS
+2271 SSSDS
-2276 TVGRVVCNDGYRVLG
+2276 TVGRVVCDDGYRVLG
-2291 NPELRCDMTGH
+2291 NPELRCDITGH
-2302 WGGSLPRCIV
+2302 WGGSLPRCIE
-2312 HDCGMPKQLK
+2312 HDCGKSKKVK

-2348 ERTCQLNGVWS
+2348 ERTCQSNGVWS
-2359 GEQPV
+2359 GEHPV

-2378 SVRVLGSQLIAGSM
+2378 RVRVLGSQLTAGSM
-2392 VRFVCPPEYELHGPA
+2392 VRFVCPPGLELHGPA

>member
-117 TVKYIGQWTNTE
+117 TVKYIGEWTNTE

-169 VARANNLKSVYNAE
+169 VKRANNLKSVYNAE

-325 HEGNPWDPGCKPVSC
+325 HEGNPWDPGCKPVRC

-411 QRVCVTSDGQQAT
+411 QRACVTSDGQQAT

-539 PADIVNGTEE
+539 PTDIVNGTEE

-554 TVNWTVPTAVDNSG
+554 TVNWTVPAAVDNSG

-685 NMAECRFYVTVSPTR
+685 NMAECRFYVTVS
-700 CPHQD
+700 
-705 PPINGALSCDR
+705 
-716 WLYGQFCSVQCEERF
+716 
-731 DFYTE
+731 
-736 PASMYVCGSS
+736 
-746 GQWRTDPPGKET
+746 
-758 KWPDCS
+758 

-803 TVFGRFGGC
+803 TVFGRFRGC

-935 GSGGGDVAGITD
+935 GSGGEDGITD

-965 LCVDCPVGTYYTDV
+965 LCVDCPVGTYYTDA

-1003 RCEPGFFTAGNNSKN
+1003 QCEPGFFTAGNNSKN

-1045 TYQNQQGATECIPCE
+1045 TYQNQQGATECMPCE

-1120 AVGSEMSSD
+1120 AVGSEASSD
-1129 CAELDYCQSSPC
+1129 CVELDYCQSSPC

-1183 TCLDRVNGYECV
+1183 TCLDRVAGYECV

-1200 TGEQCDVNVDECA
+1200 TGERCDVNIDECA

-1372 MLSEFTSGKIDQDLR
+1372 MLSEFTSGKIEQDLR

-1490 KAVCEEDDGT
+1490 KAVCEEDGGT

-1512 LIKLRSSLNRDVRYW
+1512 LIKLRSSLNRNVRYW

-1599 QCPGGYQPFR
+1599 QCPAGYQPFR

-1656 PGLRYWI
+1656 PGVRYWI

-1677 NNKPIGDFSSWAEG
+1677 NNRPIGDFSSWAEG
-1691 EPNNAGKEDCAVYA
+1691 EPNNAGNEDCAVYA

-1746 RIAGGSEGGGGRLI
+1746 RVAGGSEGGGGRLI

-1837 AFCAGK
+1837 AFCA
-1843 PSLDVNECASNPC
+1843 
-1856 MNGGSCVDHINTFT
+1856 
-1870 CLCAPGYSGINCQ
+1870 
-1883 TDINKC
+1883 DINKC

-1898 RCHERGSGY
+1898 RCHDRGSGY

-1918 NEVHCIDENECV
+1918 NEVHCIDENECA

-1955 VLGADQKSCVDVDEC
+1955 VLGADQKSCVDIDEC

-2056 AGTKGQLG
+2056 A
-2064 KYRSLGCWKDK
+2064 
-2075 GNRAIPPLEGKD
+2075 
-2087 PRLDGQYRR
+2087 
-2096 RQDPIEKCY
+2096 
-2105 QVAKDRGF
+2105 
-2113 RVFAI
+2113 
-2118 QHSGWCASSETARDT
+2118 
-2133 YQKYGPATNCAAD
+2133 
-2146 GEGGGWAN
+2146 
-2154 EVYEIMSETV
+2154 
-2164 SACERKTLQLSCPA
+2164 
-2178 GETLLIDDAN
+2178 
-2188 YGRTSTSHA
+2188 
-2197 CRCNKCVTNCR
+2197 
-2208 AANSLSIVRD
+2208 
-2218 ACQGSQRCTVPAKN
+2218 
-2232 GVFGDPC
+2232 
-2239 VGTQKYLEVTY
+2239 
-2250 RCVTARSCSNLPDVE
+2250 RSCSNLPDVE

-2271 SPTDS
+2271 SPTDG

-2373 PKREG
+2373 PKHEG
-2378 SVRVLGSQLIAGSM
+2378 RIRVLGSQLIAGSM
-2392 VRFVCPPEYELHGPA
+2392 VRFVCPPEYELLGPA

>member
-1 MATHVASRLAALAL
+1 MATHVAFRLATLAL
-15 LAVFLRVSAQNAA
+15 FAVFLRASAQNTA
-28 QRASSL
+28 QMASSL

-85 RVAVV
+85 RVAIV

-139 RPPSAFKNERPV
+139 RPPSSFKNERPV
-151 KQVVILLTDGR
+151 KQVVVLLTDGK

-169 VARANNLKSVYNAE
+169 VARANNLKSVYDAE

-190 GNLNKQQLED
+190 GNLNKQQLSD
-200 CATDAQHLYLS
+200 CATDASHVFLS

-227 PYAKRYVT
+227 PYLKRYVT

-249 SNSECTCGSETGEYE
+249 SNSKCTCGSETGEYE

-279 CTPCPKGRYKEL
+279 CTPCPKGRYKDL

-312 ASTSPNQC
+312 AATSPNQC

-325 HEGNPWDPGCKPVSC
+325 HEGDPWGNPGCKPVQC
-340 DPKLESPDG
+340 DPKLEAPEG
-349 GTMQPANC
+349 GTVQPTNC
-357 NNQYLTKCQF
+357 NNEYLTTCQF
-367 QCSYGY
+367 QCNYGY
-373 KMLRGTPER
+373 KLLRGTPER

-388 TWSGAPIIC
+388 TWSGAPTIC

-411 QRVCVTSDGQQAT
+411 QRACVTSDGQQAT
-424 GSFPYETTCTFT
+424 GTFPYETTCTFT

-539 PADIVNGTEE
+539 PPDIVNGTEE

-554 TVNWTVPTAVDNSG
+554 TVDWTVPTAVDNSG

-600 TDDNGMENSCS
+600 TDGSGMENTCS

-619 EDPKLTQHCSNIKM
+619 EDPKLTEHCSNIKV

-652 SKQAVRVN
+652 SKQPVRVN

-680 RDIND
+680 RDIDD
-685 NMAECRFYVTVSPTR
+685 NFAECRFYVTVSPTR

-736 PASMYVCGSS
+736 PARLYVCGSS

-803 TVFGRFGGC
+803 TVFGKFGGC

-827 GEKDEDI
+827 GEQDEDI
-834 VVDWNPEE
+834 VVDWVPE
-842 DGGLDGPSRK
+842 DGGLDGPARK
-852 KRSVKRRGRLI
+852 RRSVKRRGRLI
-863 TIRLFIKAQYK
+863 TIRLFIKTQYK
-874 NADPVQGETMEVK
+874 NADPVRGESAEVT
-887 KKMRQLKDD
+887 KKMKQLKDD
-896 MNEIVKAAKEDVR
+896 MNEIVKKAKEDVR
-909 TGQLSDMSVMAGG
+909 SGQLSDMSVTAGG

-928 LALARVS
+928 LARARVS
-935 GSGGGDVAGITD
+935 GSAGEDVGIID
-947 LDTEAVL
+947 LDTDAVL
-954 SCDRGKVLEEN
+954 NCDRGQILEEN

-998 QTECI
+998 KTQCI
-1003 RCEPGFFTAGNNSKN
+1003 QCEPGFFTAGNNSKN

-1029 TISDTGLESCM
+1029 TYSETGLETCM

-1060 EGTTTGDVGTVDRED
+1060 EGTTTGDVGTEDKDD
-1075 CSRLCVPGS
+1075 CSKLCVPGS
-1084 FSRTGTDPCDLCPVG
+1084 FSRTGTDPCELCPVG
-1099 TFQSGHGQTECLSCP
+1099 TFQPRHGQTDCLSCP

-1120 AVGSEMSSD
+1120 AVGSEARSD
-1129 CAELDYCQSSPC
+1129 CVELDYCQSSPC
-1141 QNGGSCTMQGSEFIC
+1141 QNGGSCSMQGSEFIC

-1200 TGEQCDVNVDECA
+1200 TGEQCDVNINECA

-1268 QCLCQDGY
+1268 QCLCHDGY
-1276 TGKYCEVDINDC
+1276 TGKYCEIDINDC
-1288 EAEPCQNGGKCTD
+1288 ETKPCQNGGKCID

-1308 QCTPGF
+1308 QCKPGF

-1333 RAYCEDKINSY
+1333 RADCEDKINSY

-1365 DLKFPKG
+1365 DLTFPKG
-1372 MLSEFTSGKIDQDLR
+1372 MLSEFTSGKVEEDLR

-1395 KMAQDKKGHKYV
+1395 KMALDKKGHKYV
-1407 FSYAAEEDGVVQ
+1407 FSYAAEEEGVVQ

-1430 NEFLFMI
+1430 NEFLFMV
-1437 NGEKITTTASVEDEA
+1437 NGEKITTTASVEDEV
-1452 WHHYAFTWSLVL
+1452 WHHYAFTWSL
-1464 QCPAGYELFRD
+1464 
-1475 VCYKVFDSEKDYLAS
+1475 DS
-1490 KAVCEEDDGT
+1490 
-1500 LAMPRDQSVNSF
+1500 
-1512 LIKLRSSLNRDVRYW
+1512 
-1527 IGLTDREKEGTWSW
+1527 
-1541 TDGRPLGP
+1541 
-1549 FSSWADGE
+1549 
-1557 PNNAGNEDC
+1557 
-1566 VVYAAHPSVRDMW
+1566 
-1579 NDVPC
+1579 
-1584 SLRYRFICQKPATVL
+1584 
-1599 QCPGGYQPFR
+1599 
-1609 GACYKAYDTE
+1609 
-1619 KDYAESEA
+1619 
-1627 VCTSAGGT
+1627 
-1635 LAMPQD
+1635 
-1641 SSLNTFLITLKNALN
+1641 
-1656 PGLRYWI
+1656 
-1663 GLSDKAKEGAWRWS
+1663 
-1677 NNKPIGDFSSWAEG
+1677 
-1691 EPNNAGKEDCAVYA
+1691 
-1705 AHPSIKD
+1705 
-1712 KWNDVPCTLRYRFI
+1712 
-1726 CQVPATGSAE
+1726 GSAE
-1736 EQWTFYVDGK
+1736 EEWTFYVDGQ
-1746 RIAGGSEGGGGRLI
+1746 RTAGGSEGGEGRLI

-1806 MARHCTD
+1806 MAEHCTD

-1843 PSLDVNECASNPC
+1843 QSLAGVNECASNPC

-1870 CLCAPGYSGINCQ
+1870 CICTPGYSGINCQ
-1883 TDINKC
+1883 TDTNKC

-1898 RCHERGSGY
+1898 KCHDRGSGY
-1907 KCKCKKGFELY
+1907 KCKCRKGFKLF
-1918 NEVHCIDENECV
+1918 NEVHCIDDDECA
-1930 TRNGGC
+1930 TRNGRC
-1936 DHNCINTPGSRVC
+1936 DHNCINTPGSHLC

-1955 VLGADQKSCVDVDEC
+1955 VLGADQKSCVDVNEC
-1970 AGIELRDGQQLQNGG
+1970 EGIELRDGQQLQNGG
-1985 CSHDCVNLEG
+1985 CSHTCVNFEG
-1995 SYECRCPTG
+1995 GHECRCPTG
-2004 LVLSEDGRSC
+2004 LVLSDDVDGRSC
-2014 QDIDECETGAADCS
+2014 QDIDECDTRAAGCS
-2028 QLCINTLGSF
+2028 QLCINTFGSF
-2038 QCACHPGYTLLP
+2038 QYACHPGYTLLP

-2056 AGTKGQLG
+2056 GSESRRYT
-2064 KYRSLGCWKDK
+2064 SLGCWKDTSK
-2075 GNRAIPPLEGKD
+2075 RAISKLEGKD
-2087 PRLDGQYRR
+2087 PRLDGSYSS
-2096 RQDPIEKCY
+2096 RQNPIEKCY
-2105 QVAKDRGF
+2105 QVALSRGF
-2113 RVFAI
+2113 TVFAV
-2118 QHSGWCASSETARDT
+2118 QHSGQCFGSANGHII
-2133 YQKYGPATNCAAD
+2133 YNKYGPSTACGPD
-2146 GEGGGWAN
+2146 GEGGAWAN
-2154 EVYEIMSETV
+2154 DVYHITGSESRGYISLGCWKDTSDRAISKLEKTDPRLDGHYSSRRNAIDKCYQV
-2164 SACERKTLQLSCPA
+2164 ALSRGFSVFAVQNGGQCFGSADGHTSYNKHGPSKDCGSDGKGASW
-2178 GETLLIDDAN
+2178 AN
-2188 YGRTSTSHA
+2188 VVYHITG
-2197 CRCNKCVTNCR
+2197 
-2208 AANSLSIVRD
+2208 
-2218 ACQGSQRCTVPAKN
+2218 
-2232 GVFGDPC
+2232 
-2239 VGTQKYLEVTY
+2239 
-2250 RCVTARSCSNLPDVE
+2250 RSCSILPE
-2265 HGIFEV
+2265 FENGIFEV
-2271 SPTDS
+2271 SSSDS
-2276 TVGRVVCNDGYRVLG
+2276 TVGRVVCDDGYRVLG
-2291 NPELRCDMTGH
+2291 NPELRCDITGH
-2302 WGGSLPRCIV
+2302 WGGSLPRCIE
-2312 HDCGMPKQLK
+2312 HDCGKSKKVK

-2348 ERTCQLNGVWS
+2348 ERTCQSNGVWS
-2359 GEQPV
+2359 GEHPV

-2378 SVRVLGSQLIAGSM
+2378 RVRVLGSQLTAGSM
-2392 VRFVCPPEYELHGPA
+2392 VRFVCPPGLELHGPA

>member
-1 MATHVASRLAALAL
+1 MATHVAFRLATLAL
-15 LAVFLRVSAQNAA
+15 FAVFLRASAQNTA
-28 QRASSL
+28 QMASSL

-85 RVAVV
+85 RVAIV

-139 RPPSAFKNERPV
+139 RPPSSFKNERPV
-151 KQVVILLTDGR
+151 KQVVVLLTDGK

-169 VARANNLKSVYNAE
+169 VARANNLKSVYDAE

-190 GNLNKQQLED
+190 GNLNKQQLSD
-200 CATDAQHLYLS
+200 CATDASHVFLS

-227 PYAKRYVT
+227 PYLKRYVT

-249 SNSECTCGSETGEYE
+249 SNSKCTCGSETGEYE

-279 CTPCPKGRYKEL
+279 CTPCPKGRYKDL

-312 ASTSPNQC
+312 AATSPNQC

-325 HEGNPWDPGCKPVSC
+325 HEGDPWGNPGCKPVQC
-340 DPKLESPDG
+340 DPKLEAPEG
-349 GTMQPANC
+349 GTVQPTNC
-357 NNQYLTKCQF
+357 NNEYLTTCQF
-367 QCSYGY
+367 QCNYGY
-373 KMLRGTPER
+373 KLLRGTPER

-388 TWSGAPIIC
+388 TWSGAPTIC

-411 QRVCVTSDGQQAT
+411 QRACVTSDGQQAT
-424 GSFPYETTCTFT
+424 GTFPYETTCTFT

-539 PADIVNGTEE
+539 PPDIVNGTEE

-554 TVNWTVPTAVDNSG
+554 TVDWTVPTAVDNSG

-600 TDDNGMENSCS
+600 TDGSGMENTCS

-619 EDPKLTQHCSNIKM
+619 EDPKLTEHCSNIKV

-652 SKQAVRVN
+652 SKQPVRVN

-680 RDIND
+680 RDIDD
-685 NMAECRFYVTVSPTR
+685 NFAECRFYVTVSPTR

-736 PASMYVCGSS
+736 PARLYVCGSS

-803 TVFGRFGGC
+803 TVFGKFGGC

-827 GEKDEDI
+827 GEQDEDI
-834 VVDWNPEE
+834 VVDWVPE
-842 DGGLDGPSRK
+842 DGGLDGPARK
-852 KRSVKRRGRLI
+852 RRSVKRRGRLI
-863 TIRLFIKAQYK
+863 TIRLFIKTQYK
-874 NADPVQGETMEVK
+874 NADPVRGESAEVT
-887 KKMRQLKDD
+887 KKMKQLKDD
-896 MNEIVKAAKEDVR
+896 MNEIVKKAKEDVR
-909 TGQLSDMSVMAGG
+909 SGQLSDMSVTAGG

-928 LALARVS
+928 LARARVS
-935 GSGGGDVAGITD
+935 GSAGEDVGIID
-947 LDTEAVL
+947 LDTDAVL
-954 SCDRGKVLEEN
+954 NCDRGQILEEN

-998 QTECI
+998 KTQCI
-1003 RCEPGFFTAGNNSKN
+1003 QCEPGFFTAGNNSKN

-1029 TISDTGLESCM
+1029 TYSETGLETCM

-1060 EGTTTGDVGTVDRED
+1060 EGTTTGDVGTEDKDD
-1075 CSRLCVPGS
+1075 CSKLCVPGS
-1084 FSRTGTDPCDLCPVG
+1084 FSRTGTDPCELCPVG
-1099 TFQSGHGQTECLSCP
+1099 TFQPRHGQTDCLSCP

-1120 AVGSEMSSD
+1120 AVGSEARSD
-1129 CAELDYCQSSPC
+1129 CVELDYCQSSPC
-1141 QNGGSCTMQGSEFIC
+1141 QNGGSCSMQGSEFIC

-1200 TGEQCDVNVDECA
+1200 TGEQCDVNINECA

-1268 QCLCQDGY
+1268 QCLCHDGY
-1276 TGKYCEVDINDC
+1276 TGKYCEIDINDC
-1288 EAEPCQNGGKCTD
+1288 ETKPCQNGGKCID

-1308 QCTPGF
+1308 QCKPGF

-1333 RAYCEDKINSY
+1333 RADCEDKINSY

-1365 DLKFPKG
+1365 DLTFPKG
-1372 MLSEFTSGKIDQDLR
+1372 MLSEFTSGKVEEDLR

-1395 KMAQDKKGHKYV
+1395 KMALDKKGHKYV
-1407 FSYAAEEDGVVQ
+1407 FSYAAEEEGVVQ

-1430 NEFLFMI
+1430 NEFLFMV
-1437 NGEKITTTASVEDEA
+1437 NGEKITTTASVEDEV
-1452 WHHYAFTWSLVL
+1452 WHHYAFTWSL
-1464 QCPAGYELFRD
+1464 
-1475 VCYKVFDSEKDYLAS
+1475 DS
-1490 KAVCEEDDGT
+1490 
-1500 LAMPRDQSVNSF
+1500 
-1512 LIKLRSSLNRDVRYW
+1512 
-1527 IGLTDREKEGTWSW
+1527 
-1541 TDGRPLGP
+1541 
-1549 FSSWADGE
+1549 
-1557 PNNAGNEDC
+1557 
-1566 VVYAAHPSVRDMW
+1566 
-1579 NDVPC
+1579 
-1584 SLRYRFICQKPATVL
+1584 
-1599 QCPGGYQPFR
+1599 
-1609 GACYKAYDTE
+1609 
-1619 KDYAESEA
+1619 
-1627 VCTSAGGT
+1627 
-1635 LAMPQD
+1635 
-1641 SSLNTFLITLKNALN
+1641 
-1656 PGLRYWI
+1656 
-1663 GLSDKAKEGAWRWS
+1663 
-1677 NNKPIGDFSSWAEG
+1677 
-1691 EPNNAGKEDCAVYA
+1691 
-1705 AHPSIKD
+1705 
-1712 KWNDVPCTLRYRFI
+1712 
-1726 CQVPATGSAE
+1726 GSAE
-1736 EQWTFYVDGK
+1736 EEWTFYVDGQ
-1746 RIAGGSEGGGGRLI
+1746 RTAGGSEGGEGRLI

-1806 MARHCTD
+1806 MAEHCTD

-1843 PSLDVNECASNPC
+1843 QSLAGVNECASNPC

-1870 CLCAPGYSGINCQ
+1870 CICTPGYSGINCQ
-1883 TDINKC
+1883 TDTNKC

-1898 RCHERGSGY
+1898 KCHDRGSGY
-1907 KCKCKKGFELY
+1907 KCKCRKGFKLF
-1918 NEVHCIDENECV
+1918 NEVHCIDDDECA
-1930 TRNGGC
+1930 TRNGRC
-1936 DHNCINTPGSRVC
+1936 DHNCINTPGSHLC

-1955 VLGADQKSCVDVDEC
+1955 VLGADQKSCVDVNEC
-1970 AGIELRDGQQLQNGG
+1970 EGIELRDGQQLQNGG
-1985 CSHDCVNLEG
+1985 CSHTCVNFEG
-1995 SYECRCPTG
+1995 GHECRCPTG
-2004 LVLSEDGRSC
+2004 LVLSDDVDGRSC
-2014 QDIDECETGAADCS
+2014 QDIDECDTRAAGCS
-2028 QLCINTLGSF
+2028 QLCINTFGSF
-2038 QCACHPGYTLLP
+2038 QYACHPGYTLLP

-2056 AGTKGQLG
+2056 G
-2064 KYRSLGCWKDK
+2064 
-2075 GNRAIPPLEGKD
+2075 
-2087 PRLDGQYRR
+2087 
-2096 RQDPIEKCY
+2096 
-2105 QVAKDRGF
+2105 
-2113 RVFAI
+2113 
-2118 QHSGWCASSETARDT
+2118 
-2133 YQKYGPATNCAAD
+2133 
-2146 GEGGGWAN
+2146 
-2154 EVYEIMSETV
+2154 
-2164 SACERKTLQLSCPA
+2164 
-2178 GETLLIDDAN
+2178 
-2188 YGRTSTSHA
+2188 
-2197 CRCNKCVTNCR
+2197 
-2208 AANSLSIVRD
+2208 
-2218 ACQGSQRCTVPAKN
+2218 
-2232 GVFGDPC
+2232 
-2239 VGTQKYLEVTY
+2239 
-2250 RCVTARSCSNLPDVE
+2250 RSCSILPE
-2265 HGIFEV
+2265 FENGIFEV
-2271 SPTDS
+2271 SSSDS
-2276 TVGRVVCNDGYRVLG
+2276 TVGRVVCDDGYRVLG
-2291 NPELRCDMTGH
+2291 NPELRCDITGH
-2302 WGGSLPRCIV
+2302 WGGSLPRCIE
-2312 HDCGMPKQLK
+2312 HDCGKSKKVK

-2348 ERTCQLNGVWS
+2348 ERTCQSNGVWS
-2359 GEQPV
+2359 GEHPV

-2378 SVRVLGSQLIAGSM
+2378 RVRVLGSQLTAGSM
-2392 VRFVCPPEYELHGPA
+2392 VRFVCPPGLELHGPA

>member
-1452 WHHYAFTWSLVL
+1452 WHHYAFTWSL
-1464 QCPAGYELFRD
+1464 
-1475 VCYKVFDSEKDYLAS
+1475 
-1490 KAVCEEDDGT
+1490 
-1500 LAMPRDQSVNSF
+1500 
-1512 LIKLRSSLNRDVRYW
+1512 
-1527 IGLTDREKEGTWSW
+1527 
-1541 TDGRPLGP
+1541 
-1549 FSSWADGE
+1549 
-1557 PNNAGNEDC
+1557 
-1566 VVYAAHPSVRDMW
+1566 
-1579 NDVPC
+1579 
-1584 SLRYRFICQKPATVL
+1584 
-1599 QCPGGYQPFR
+1599 
-1609 GACYKAYDTE
+1609 
-1619 KDYAESEA
+1619 
-1627 VCTSAGGT
+1627 
-1635 LAMPQD
+1635 
-1641 SSLNTFLITLKNALN
+1641 
-1656 PGLRYWI
+1656 
-1663 GLSDKAKEGAWRWS
+1663 
-1677 NNKPIGDFSSWAEG
+1677 
-1691 EPNNAGKEDCAVYA
+1691 
-1705 AHPSIKD
+1705 
-1712 KWNDVPCTLRYRFI
+1712 
-1726 CQVPATGSAE
+1726 GSAE